1 MYSSE
6 TTSEERVVLLQS
18 LGYQILGEI
27 NSVSVIMPTALVGT
41 VLLTLRGRGVGMDE
55 VMTSSLMIPGS
66 KS

>member
-55 VMTSSLMIPGS
+55 VTPTTLMVS
-66 KS
+66 EFTY